1 MRAEIRRLRAVV
13 LVQRD
18 IIGKLQRELDD
29 KRMTVVHV
37 HLPRR

>member
-29 KRMTVVHV
+29 ERMTVVHV